1 MAVPS
6 LTKEAVE
13 GFVVDVLEKLG
24 IDREQVTLEA
34 SFDDLGVD
42 SLHVTELGQAVNR
55 EFDIEVHA
63 ADLEETQNLKEAL
76 SAIYAKA
83 GL

>member
-6 LTKEAVE
+6 RTKESVE
-13 GFVVDVLEKLG
+13 GFVLDVLEKLG
-24 IDREQVTLEA
+24 IERDQITLDA

-55 EFDIEVHA
+55 EFGIEVHA
-63 ADLEETQNLKEAL
+63 ADLEESQSLRQAL
-76 SAIYAKA
+76 NAIYAKA

>member
-6 LTKEAVE
+6 LTKKAVE

-24 IDREQVTLEA
+24 IDREQITLDA

-55 EFDIEVHA
+55 EFDIQVHA
-63 ADLEETQNLKEAL
+63 ADLEDTQSLREAL
-76 SAIYAKA
+76 GAIYVKA

>member
-6 LTKEAVE
+6 PTKEAVE

-24 IDREQVTLEA
+24 IDREQITLDA

-55 EFDIEVHA
+55 EFDIHVHA
-63 ADLEETQNLKEAL
+63 ADLEETQSLREAL
-76 SAIYAKA
+76 NAIYGKA

>member
-6 LTKEAVE
+6 RGKESVNA
-13 GFVVDVLEKLG
+13 FVLDVLEKLG
-24 IDREQVTLEA
+24 IDREQITPDA

-55 EFDIEVHA
+55 EFGIEVHA
-63 ADLEETQNLKEAL
+63 ADLEEAQSLREAL
-76 SAIYAKA
+76 NAIYAKA